1 MKLLWDAPAL
11 PVNRLLSLFFAACAR
26 WRKVRSLNGG
36 RTVTT
41 VLVVDDE
48 PGVRDLL
55 SDALRIAGYETE
67 TAANGIEA
75 FEVLHRHHADLCVVD
90 VNMPLMNGFEFLE
103 KLREHDTQTPV
114 LLLSARDSSDDV
126 AQGLRYGADD
136 YVRKPFSLEELL
148 LRVKAI
154 LRRANPDGQDDLS
167 YECGRLFMNVDRHEV
182 TLDGELV
189 ELSATEFRLL
199 EVLMDRKNRLVTRE
213 QLLREVWNID
223 FDSETSVLDTYV
235 SYLRR
240 KVHRDDFAPVT
251 TVRGVGFKLVDES
264 TK

>member
-1 MKLLWDAPAL
+1 MT
-11 PVNRLLSLFFAACAR
+11 R
-26 WRKVRSLNGG
+26 
-36 RTVTT
+36 

-55 SDALRIAGYETE
+55 CDALRIAGYETE
-67 TAANGIEA
+67 TATNGIEA
-75 FEVLHRHHADLCVVD
+75 FEMLHRHHADVCIVD
-90 VNMPLMNGFEFLE
+90 VNMPTMNGFEFLT

-114 LLLSARDSSDDV
+114 LLLSARDSNDDV

-154 LRRANPDGQDDLS
+154 LRRAMPEGDEELS
-167 YECGRLFMNVDRHEV
+167 YECGRLAMNVDRHEV
-182 TLDGELV
+182 FLDAAPV

-199 EVLMDRKNRLVTRE
+199 EVLMERKNRLVTRE
-213 QLLREVWNID
+213 QLLREVLNID

-240 KVHRDDFAPVT
+240 KVHRDDFAPVS

>member
-1 MKLLWDAPAL
+1 M
-11 PVNRLLSLFFAACAR
+11 
-26 WRKVRSLNGG
+26 
-36 RTVTT
+36 TT

-48 PGVRDLL
+48 PGVCDLL

-67 TAANGIEA
+67 TATNGHEA
-75 FEVLHRHHADLCVVD
+75 FEVLRRRRADLCIVD
-90 VNMPLMNGFEFLE
+90 VNMPTMNGFQFLE
-103 KLREHDTQTPV
+103 KLREHDTTTPV
-114 LLLSARDSSDDV
+114 LLLSARDSAEDV

-154 LRRANPDGQDDLS
+154 LRRVHPDVDVDVIF
-167 YECGRLFMNVDRHEV
+167 ECGQLSMNVDRHQV
-182 TLDGELV
+182 SLDGEII

-240 KVHRDDFAPVT
+240 KIHKGAFAPLS
-251 TVRGVGFKLVDES
+251 TVRGVGFKLVDEGIRE
-264 TK
+264 